1 MRMDYD
7 KLSKE
12 KLIQLL
18 NENNSE
24 QQRVLNELKKLEGDL
39 VMVNQKLQDSESLKS
54 NFVSNICN
62 EIVNP
67 FTSVLALADSILK
80 VDKES
85 WKDVITMVA
94 LIHSE
99 VFHLDFQLK
108 NIFAAA
114 KLEAGEIT
122 PEISTVDID
131 ALFEN
136 IIKLFKYDVRH
147 KGIEIVYSSELSKNS
162 ESAYFKSDSEK
173 INLIVSNLLSNA
185 IKFSYNDSKINI
197 RVSRVFDKLIIE
209 VQDYGR
215 GISHENESII
225 FDRFKRLD
233 SGINSINR
241 GHGLGLSINKAMLDI
256 LDGTISF
263 TSKLNEGAT
272 FIVNIPESKDES
284 TGISHDA
291 GEIFF
296 KEEKF

>member
-1 MRMDYD
+1 MDYN
-7 KLSKE
+7 KVSKE
-12 KLIQLL
+12 ELIKLLSDKDAEVSAYEAEI
-18 NENNSE
+18 
-24 QQRVLNELKKLEGDL
+24 KKLEHDL
-39 VMVNQKLQDSESLKS
+39 VKVNKKLQEADSLKS
-54 NFVSNICN
+54 HFVSNISN

-67 FTSVLALADSILK
+67 FTSVLALADNILK

-85 WKDVITMVA
+85 WKSVISMVA

-122 PEISTVDID
+122 PEISTIEID
-131 ALFEN
+131 SL
-136 IIKLFKYDVRH
+136 IKNVIESFKYDARH
-147 KGIEIVYSSELSKNS
+147 KGLQVIYQTENKAGVEKVF
-162 ESAYFKSDSEK
+162 FKSDSEK
-173 INLIVSNLLSNA
+173 ITLIISNLLSNA
-185 IKFSYNDSKINI
+185 IKFSFNNNKII
-197 RVSRVFDKLIIE
+197 LRAVKSIDKLMIE
-209 VQDYGR
+209 VQDFGV
-215 GISHENESII
+215 GISHENENII
-225 FDRFKRLD
+225 FDRFKRAD

-241 GHGLGLSINKAMLDI
+241 GHGLGLSVNKAMLDI

-272 FIVNIPESKDES
+272 FIVNIPESKGDS
-284 TGISHDA
+284 TGISRDA